1 MMGEGK
7 ELMTVASV
15 FLLRAGGMMLF
26 LVTASAMVMSH
37 EEMHER
43 TEEEQEKRPALCD
56 GRPLERESEAQ
67 DADDDCQGDQEWFG
81 HSVKGVVSGS

>member
-1 MMGEGK
+1 MDEGK
-7 ELMTVASV
+7 ELMATASV
-15 FLLRAGGMMLF
+15 FLLRAGGMVLF
-26 LVTASAMVMSH
+26 LVTASAMVMPH
-37 EEMHER
+37 EEVHKR